1 MKRFLI
7 FLGVGVGL
15 IGTLLLV
22 QYVQRKEKKSL
33 SPEEQVSYTDGDL
46 KLSVFYNRPSK
57 RGRKIFGG
65 LVPYGQVWR
74 TGANEATVF
83 ETNKQLS
90 IEGKNLLPGKYSVWT
105 VPDSTVWT
113 IIFNSEHG
121 QWGINHK
128 GEVNR
133 DPARDVLSAAVQAVT
148 QDRTFEQFTIAFE
161 KVGEETEMVFMWDN
175 TVVALPLS
183 Y

>member
-15 IGTLLLV
+15 IGTLLLLKHF
-22 QYVQRKEKKSL
+22 QRKEEKSL
-33 SPEEQVSYTDGDL
+33 SPEEQVSYTDGEL

-57 RGRKIFGG
+57 RGRKIFGA

-74 TGANEATVF
+74 TGANEATIF
-83 ETNKQLS
+83 ETNKSLS
-90 IEGKNLLPGKYSVWT
+90 IEGKKLLPGKYSVWT
-105 VPDSTVWT
+105 VPDSTMWT
-113 IIFNSEHG
+113 VMFNSEYG

-128 GEVNR
+128 GEINR
-133 DPARDVLSAAVQAVT
+133 DSTRDVLSVPIIAVT
-148 QDRTFEQFTIAFE
+148 QGRTFEQFTIAFE
-161 KVGEETEMVFMWDN
+161 KVGEEAEMVMMWDN
-175 TVVALPLS
+175 TVVAVPIS